1 MGTLRQRNPHLLIV
15 PMIVLLAFQP
25 MPFLRAQ
32 QAASI
37 TGVTADIPVSTQ
49 PPSAPPNQQE
59 MAEILRVLGEMRQ
72 ELKDSRQ
79 EVEDLK
85 KEVTELKEEVAATT
99 NGSSG
104 AEALKTAVDQL
115 QDDQQ
120 VVQSQVKT
128 LEQTKVGTESKYPL
142 SLT

>member
-25 MPFLRAQ
+25 LPYLRAQ

-37 TGVTADIPVSTQ
+37 TGVTADIPVST
-49 PPSAPPNQQE
+49 SAPPNQQE

-85 KEVTELKEEVAATT
+85 RK
-99 NGSSG
+99 
-104 AEALKTAVDQL
+104 
-115 QDDQQ
+115 
-120 VVQSQVKT
+120 
-128 LEQTKVGTESKYPL
+128 
-142 SLT
+142 

>member
-15 PMIVLLAFQP
+15 LLAFQP
-25 MPFLRAQ
+25 LPLLRAQ

-37 TGVTADIPVSTQ
+37 TGVTADIPVSTH

-99 NGSSG
+99 NGSTG
-104 AEALKTAVDQL
+104 
-115 QDDQQ
+115 
-120 VVQSQVKT
+120 
-128 LEQTKVGTESKYPL
+128 
-142 SLT
+142 